1 MFAVIKTGGKQY
13 RVVANDVLKI
23 EKVAGEVGDF
33 VEIGYVLAHG
43 EGDNVTFGAP
53 FVDGALVTAEVVAQ
67 GRAKTVIAFK
77 KRRRQNS
84 RRRHGHRQY
93 ETTVRIDEILLGGAK
108 PSKKAA
114 VKKEPAKKE
123 AAAEAAHAPAK
134 KAKAPA
140 AEAAPVAAFV
150 DLEPKAKPAKAAKP
164 EVVDDISLISG
175 IGPVLKDKMTEA
187 GFGTL
192 ASISKLKKAD
202 IAKLDE
208 ELSLGGRIEREEWV
222 AQAKELL
229 AGKPPRAQ
237 IDKDAAAAKE
247 SE

>member
-23 EKVAGEVGDF
+23 EKIPGEVGDV
-33 VEIGYVLAHG
+33 VEIGQVLAHG
-43 EGDNVTFGAP
+43 EGDNVVIGAP
-53 FVDGALVTAEVVAQ
+53 FVEGALVTAEVVAQ
-67 GRAKTVIAFK
+67 GRAATVIAFK

-84 RRRHGHRQY
+84 KRRRGHRQY
-93 ETTVRIDEILLGGAK
+93 ETTVRIDEILIGGAK

-114 VKKEPAKKE
+114 AKKE
-123 AAAEAAHAPAK
+123 AAKEAEAAPAAK
-134 KAKAPA
+134 KAKAA
-140 AEAAPVAAFV
+140 ATEAASVAGIA
-150 DLEPKAKPAKAAKP
+150 DLEPKAKPARAKAAKA

-175 IGPVLKDKMTEA
+175 IGPVLKEKLTEA

>member
-13 RVVANDVLKI
+13 RVAANDVLKI
-23 EKVAGEVGDF
+23 EKVAGEVGDI
-33 VEIGYVLAHG
+33 VEIGHVLAHG
-43 EGDNVTFGAP
+43 EGDNVVLGVP
-53 FVDGALVTAEVVAQ
+53 FVDGAIVTAEVVAQ
-67 GRAKTVIAFK
+67 GRAATVIAFK

-84 RRRHGHRQY
+84 KRRRGHRQY
-93 ETTVRIDEILLGGAK
+93 ETTVRIDEILLAGAK

-114 VKKEPAKKE
+114 AKKDTAKEAKAEAVSTE
-123 AAAEAAHAPAK
+123 AAA
-134 KAKAPA
+134 
-140 AEAAPVAAFV
+140 
-150 DLEPKAKPAKAAKP
+150 PKAKAAKAAKAD
-164 EVVDDISLISG
+164 VVDDIALISG
-175 IGPVLKDKMTEA
+175 IGPVLKEKLTEA
-187 GFGTL
+187 GYGTL

-202 IAKLDE
+202 AAKLDE
-208 ELSLGGRIEREEWV
+208 ELSLGGRIERDEWV

>member
-13 RVVANDVLKI
+13 RVAANDILKI

-33 VEIGYVLAHG
+33 IEIGQVLAHG
-43 EGDNVTFGAP
+43 DGGDVTIGAP
-53 FVDGALVTAEVVAQ
+53 LVEGARVTAEVLGQ

-84 RRRHGHRQY
+84 RRKHGHRQH
-93 ETTVRIDEILLGGAK
+93 ETTVRIDEILIAGAK

-114 VKKEPAKKE
+114 KKQEAGKE
-123 AAAEAAHAPAK
+123 AEVAAEAAVETQAAE
-134 KAKAPA
+134 
-140 AEAAPVAAFV
+140 AEAAPVAALADV
-150 DLEPKAKPAKAAKP
+150 APKAKPARAKAAKA

-175 IGPVLKDKMTEA
+175 IGAVLKEKMTEA
-187 GFGTL
+187 GYGTL

-202 IAKLDE
+202 IARLDE

-222 AQAKELL
+222 QQAKDLL

-237 IDKDAAAAKE
+237 VDKDAAASKE